1 MERNGQ
7 QQRETDNE
15 HNWTEIDRNRQYP
28 TKRDRNGQ
36 EWTETD
42 KTEWKQI
49 EIERNGERGTEKDI

>member
-7 QQRETDNE
+7 QQTETDKEN
-15 HNWTEIDRNRQYP
+15 NWTEIARNRQYP

-42 KTEWKQI
+42 KIEWKQI